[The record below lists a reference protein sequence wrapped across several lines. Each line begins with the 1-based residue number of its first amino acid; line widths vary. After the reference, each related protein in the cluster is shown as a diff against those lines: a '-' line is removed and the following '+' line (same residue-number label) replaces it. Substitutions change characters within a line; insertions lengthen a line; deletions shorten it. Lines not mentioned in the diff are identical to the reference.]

1 MSNLKGSLP
10 ESKNNDDRQPQ
21 LVINSLDFAV
31 VPDRL
36 PAFRS
41 TARGVFLYGAD
52 NNYPRKIIQSSERCS
67 NLEAVKKKQ
76 FEFVAGNGFPG
87 ATANDVKNDTAV
99 VINKQGQTL
108 YDMLQFCSQQKANI
122 NWAIHVNY
130 NALGEAVEFNFIEYD
145 FVRRKIPI
153 KDEKFDRYIITNIF
167 HLENDYSGEMFAS
180 KIQEFNE
187 WVKDKKENINFT
199 ALECFD
205 YNPDP
210 LIVREQIELSGGI
223 ENYPGQLF
231 YAKRTND
238 IYQKAVYDSLSDKF
252 QFLAECDLASLS
264 NIQNAYAGSGVLKY
278 FSTADGTKEI
288 AEIKKKSSN
297 LRGASNTGR
306 FITVPI
312 QPNADGRM
320 PTNIFESTDIQN
332 KDKLYTEQKK
342 EAKEGIQE
350 IYATPNSIL
359 GNDSEG
365 NFATQN
371 MQDAFDFYNS
381 ITQPIRTETEIEFTT
396 LLKNSVFANKV
407 QLPIEIEP
415 LQYISRTELNKNKL
429 SESGGSGESAEDIA
443 IRKEGQAKLK
453 STGVGVESILSV
465 QEKVSSGITQY
476 ESGIEIL
483 MDIYGYTDEKARKIL
498 GEPINLVPEDA
509 ETIDEKTKTE
519 SNEDINDN

>member
-36 PAFRS
+36 PVFRS

-153 KDEKFDRYIITNIF
+153 EGEKFDRYIITNIW

-180 KIQEFNE
+180 KIQEFNS

-210 LIVREQIELSGGI
+210 LIVREQIELTGGI
-223 ENYPGQLF
+223 DKYPGQLF
-231 YAKRTND
+231 YAKRTNG

-252 QFLAECDLASLS
+252 QFLAECDLSSLS
-264 NIQNAYAGSGVLKY
+264 NVQNGYAGSGVLKY
-278 FSTADGTKEI
+278 FTAADGKKEI
-288 AEIKKKSSN
+288 EEIVKKVTNIK
-297 LRGASNTGR
+297 GASNTGR
-306 FITVPI
+306 FFTIPML
-312 QPNADGRM
+312 PNADMRM
-320 PTNIFESTDIQN
+320 PTNIFESTEIQN
-332 KDKLYTEQKK
+332 RDKLYTEQKK

-350 IYATPNSIL
+350 IYGTPNSVL
-359 GNDSEG
+359 GNESKG
-365 NFATQN
+365 NLAI
-371 MQDAFDFYNS
+371 QDYENGFDAYNS
-381 ITQPIRTETEIEFTT
+381 VTQCLRTETEIEFTI
-396 LLKNSVFANKV
+396 LLKNSIFASQVK
-407 QLPIEIEP
+407 LPVEIEP
-415 LQYISRTELNKNKL
+415 LKFIST
-429 SESGGSGESAEDIA
+429 
-443 IRKEGQAKLK
+443 RKE
-453 STGVGVESILSV
+453 E
-465 QEKVSSGITQY
+465 IT
-476 ESGIEIL
+476 
-483 MDIYGYTDEKARKIL
+483 
-498 GEPINLVPEDA
+498 
-509 ETIDEKTKTE
+509 TKTE